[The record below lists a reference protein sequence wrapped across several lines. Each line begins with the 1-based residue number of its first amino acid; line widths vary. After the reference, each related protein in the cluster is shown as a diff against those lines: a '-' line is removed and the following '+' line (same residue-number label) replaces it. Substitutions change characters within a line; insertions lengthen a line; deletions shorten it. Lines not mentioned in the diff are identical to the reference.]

1 VNAITPL
8 IENGKVYLNEEI
20 NLQNLISECEEFPN
34 NEHDDIVDS
43 ISQFLNYA
51 RNKNNERFELITK
64 RIEMK
69 RYYV

>member
-8 IENGKVYLNEEI
+8 IENGKVYLDEEI

-34 NEHDDIVDS
+34 SEHDDIVDS

-69 RYYV
+69 KYYM